1 MKMAIVHIPAQ
12 IVIKMNITGFVAI
25 GNGEKCPFCD
35 MIQGKDFDESLEHF
49 REKHNEQFMKALG
62 L

>member
-1 MKMAIVHIPAQ
+1 MKMVIVHIPAQ
-12 IVIKMNITGFVAI
+12 IVIKMNITGFVSI

-49 REKHNEQFMKALG
+49 RKEHNEQFMKALG

>member
-1 MKMAIVHIPAQ
+1 
-12 IVIKMNITGFVAI
+12 MNITGFVAI

-49 REKHNEQFMKALG
+49 RKEHNEQFMKALG